1 MASSPANSTT
11 EQTVVTSVGVG
22 LKLLPFFICS
32 LETLF
37 GKKTGQTKKAAAQEL
52 FNAAALGTAAG
63 FGLAGDQNVSDMVN
77 LFRPVVS
84 AQIDEVAAQLFPSQ
98 PEPTPNA
105 GVIAMQ
111 PATGNQADAG
121 DDPIAATRG

>member
-63 FGLAGDQNVSDMVN
+63 FGLAGDQKVSDMVN